1 MGRSMAIWI
10 AEKLHGKGNVVLLSG
25 IAGASPAELR
35 AAAAM
40 EAFKQYPDIK
50 VLDRQFTDWSPAK
63 GKTVMAALIQK

>member
-35 AAAAM
+35 AAAAV
-40 EAFKQYPDIK
+40 EAQAISRHQGSRPS
-50 VLDRQFTDWSPAK
+50 VHRLEPSE
-63 GKTVMAALIQK
+63 G